1 MHILVSATQV
11 TIFNRDRI
19 IACVSRH
26 RGNLIF
32 TCCGALRQSRYRLQ
46 IGIPG
51 SSDPRDH
58 DWQGWAYILAVKN
71 AWDIRRPR
79 SKNNKNSKIN
89 CKFIFGSRLSCFPAS
104 AKKRSAAKQP
114 RLYGPT
120 AKHLKIW
127 NYFLKLN
134 SHCSILQF
142 TLEIALLCF
151 QWQFLIFICFH
162 FR

>member
-1 MHILVSATQV
+1 MKINFILLYSITDSK
-11 TIFNRDRI
+11 RDRI

-51 SSDPRDH
+51 SHDPRDR
-58 DWQGWAYILAVKN
+58 DWRGWAYILAVKN

-104 AKKRSAAKQP
+104 AKKNEAPPNNRDYTVPQQNTWK
-114 RLYGPT
+114 
-120 AKHLKIW
+120 
-127 NYFLKLN
+127 F
-134 SHCSILQF
+134 
-142 TLEIALLCF
+142 EITF
-151 QWQFLIFICFH
+151 
-162 FR
+162 